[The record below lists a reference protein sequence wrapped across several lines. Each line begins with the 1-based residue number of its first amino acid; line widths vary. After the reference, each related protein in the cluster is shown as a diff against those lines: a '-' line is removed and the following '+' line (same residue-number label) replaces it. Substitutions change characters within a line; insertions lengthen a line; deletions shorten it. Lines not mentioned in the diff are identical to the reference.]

1 MSILNVEVLD
11 ECASKAQA
19 GLRSLGCGSSV
30 LLGEPSSVPKGISL
44 ESAMTRKTGTRE
56 CASWRARA
64 SNSSLA
70 LLWFRTRTRVTSMVR
85 ALRGQG
91 SSLLTQE
98 GLLDFQS

>member
-30 LLGEPSSVPKGISL
+30 LLGEP
-44 ESAMTRKTGTRE
+44 